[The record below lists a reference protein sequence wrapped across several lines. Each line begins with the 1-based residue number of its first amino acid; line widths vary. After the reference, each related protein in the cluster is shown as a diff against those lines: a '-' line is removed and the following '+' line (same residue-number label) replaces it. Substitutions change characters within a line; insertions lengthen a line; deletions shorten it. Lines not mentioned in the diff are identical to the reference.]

1 MSPRIIRLLST
12 LESFRAPSRSSDAQ
26 LRRVDKK
33 ALETQSQ
40 LLVTSEST
48 APLVIR
54 REIRDQVK
62 ES

>member
-1 MSPRIIRLLST
+1 MSASHLQT
-12 LESFRAPSRSSDAQ
+12 LGTIKKTRKDLMLNYVESI
-26 LRRVDKK
+26 KK

-40 LLVTSEST
+40 LLVPSESM

-62 ES
+62 EF